1 VSALLT
7 ALRARLTAA
16 HCTMTAGKPI
26 PYGEQWLINDGT
38 TEVVLNYWPGR
49 GTVQVQ
55 GKPSELRSRLEQLL
69 RELRDAQQPA
79 AKPTPPL
86 AAVGL
91 PADVGAASG
100 ANGELGMDESG
111 KGDWYGPLVIAG
123 VVLTPAQA
131 EQLRRAGVRDS
142 KTVER
147 AALPALAALIRR
159 SLPAEQVAVLS
170 LSPAEYNQRYQ
181 RFQNINL
188 LLADAYA
195 ELAAP
200 LHTRLQPQHIVCDQF
215 SQRADRLN
223 AAFQRR
229 KLPRPQQLH
238 HAENHSVAVAAASI
252 IATTHFQAALVTLG
266 QQAGLPAGLPAG
278 SSAIRALQ
286 SAAEQIIRRH
296 GPAAMADYAK
306 LNFKPVRVLLGLP
319 VDEPER

>member
-16 HCTMTAGKPI
+16 RCTITAGKPI
-26 PYGEQWLINDGT
+26 PHGEQWLISDGT
-38 TEVVLNYWPGR
+38 TDVVLNYWPAR
-49 GTVQVQ
+49 GTVQLQ
-55 GKPSELRSRLEQLL
+55 GKPSELRGRLEQLL
-69 RELRDAQQPA
+69 HELRETPPPA
-79 AKPTPPL
+79 AIPTAPL
-86 AAVGL
+86 AAVGP

-100 ANGELGMDESG
+100 ANGELGIDESG

-123 VVLTPAQA
+123 VVLTTPQA

-142 KTVER
+142 KQLDR
-147 AALPALAALIRR
+147 SSLSALAALIRR
-159 SLPAEQVAVLS
+159 SLPAAQIAVLS

-200 LHTRLQPQHIVCDQF
+200 LISRLQPQRIVCDQF

-238 HAENHSVAVAAASI
+238 HAESHSIAVAAASI
-252 IATTHFQAALVTLG
+252 LATHHFQSALITLG
-266 QQAGLPAGLPAG
+266 QQAGLPAGLPPG

-286 SAAEQIIRRH
+286 AAAESIIRRH
-296 GPAAMADYAK
+296 GAPAMADYAK
-306 LNFKPVRVLLGLP
+306 LNFRPVRLLLGLP
-319 VDEPER
+319 VDESER